1 VQYCA
6 DRSAHFVNDL
16 ARSNKL
22 FTDVLEGAGFDPA
35 ERIGPAMLRELDEA
49 NSAYRAVYTG
59 GSRRRAQHDHAGGK
73 LVPGRIEVL

>member
-6 DRSAHFVNDL
+6 DRWAHFVNDL

-49 NSAYRAVYTG
+49 NSAYRGRCTRLL
-59 GSRRRAQHDHAGGK
+59 RRW
-73 LVPGRIEVL
+73 